1 MAAPGGPSKSEGSI
15 EGPYVRYVS
24 PDGDGVESRVE
35 YDMDDEDEEWLARF
49 NGQVSK
55 CHSPV
60 AWCIIHGCLLYFTCC
75 NCH

>member
-1 MAAPGGPSKSEGSI
+1 MAGPGGPSKSEWSV

-55 CHSPV
+55 RHSPS
-60 AWCIIHGCLLYFTCC
+60 A
-75 NCH
+75 